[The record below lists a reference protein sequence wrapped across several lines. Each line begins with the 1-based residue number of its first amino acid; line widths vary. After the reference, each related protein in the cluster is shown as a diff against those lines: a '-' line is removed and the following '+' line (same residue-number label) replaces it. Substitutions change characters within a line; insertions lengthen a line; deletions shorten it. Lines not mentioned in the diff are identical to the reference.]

1 MSGFEERDCIVA
13 TQPLISLKR
22 YGHKNAD
29 SVARVKIFSSFKI
42 SGVCRVF
49 DSVQVKSPCREQ
61 KRDCI
66 FEMHPFVV
74 KQTAHFLLIK
84 KKKTFSCNHKRWPG
98 DWNGSLSS
106 DIFWLHQK
114 IGCFCPSQQ
123 VSWWFSRFLSHQINK
138 CRSSDEFLSSWL
150 LVVLNKCTGWGDNL
164 CWKVTD
170 TNLSFSQKLLH

>member
-84 KKKTFSCNHKRWPG
+84 KKKHLAAIINDDQETEMEVFPQISSGYIRKLDVSAQVSRLADGFPDFSATKSTSAGLQMNFSPL
-98 DWNGSLSS
+98 D
-106 DIFWLHQK
+106 FWL
-114 IGCFCPSQQ
+114 F
-123 VSWWFSRFLSHQINK
+123 
-138 CRSSDEFLSSWL
+138 
-150 LVVLNKCTGWGDNL
+150 
-164 CWKVTD
+164 
-170 TNLSFSQKLLH
+170 